1 MNQLN
6 LRIELSD
13 GTVIEV
19 LSSAGDIVKW
29 ESHFD
34 LGIDKLEKVTHLL
47 YLAWLGVTRVKK
59 TAEDFDGWIELDAK
73 GEVTDPKDYTL

>member
-29 ESHFD
+29 EAHFN

-47 YLAWLGVTRVKK
+47 YLAWFGVVRLKK
-59 TAEDFDGWIELDAK
+59 TAETFDDWIELVAK
-73 GEVTDPKDYTL
+73 VEVTDPKD

>member
-6 LRIELSD
+6 LRIELTD

-19 LSSAGDIVKW
+19 LSSASDLVKW
-29 ESHFD
+29 EAYFN

-47 YLAWLGVTRVKK
+47 YLSWLAVFRLKK
-59 TAEDFDGWIELDAK
+59 TAQEFDSWIDLVAK
-73 GEVTDPKDYTL
+73 VEVADPKDSTV

>member
-34 LGIDKLEKVTHLL
+34 LGVDKLEKVTHLL
-47 YLAWLGVTRVKK
+47 YLAWLGVVRLKK
-59 TAEDFDGWIELDAK
+59 TAETFDDWIELVSK
-73 GEVTDPKDYTL
+73 VEVTDPKD

>member
-29 ESHFD
+29 EAHFN

-47 YLAWLGVTRVKK
+47 YLSWLGVVRLKK
-59 TAEDFDGWIELDAK
+59 TAETFDDWIELVAK
-73 GEVTDPKDYTL
+73 VEVTDPKE

>member
-29 ESHFD
+29 ESHFN

-47 YLAWLGVTRVKK
+47 YLSWLGVVRLKK
-59 TAEDFDGWIELDAK
+59 TAETFDDWIELVAK
-73 GEVTDPKDYTL
+73 VEVTDPKE

>member
-6 LRIELSD
+6 LRIQLSD

-29 ESHFD
+29 ETHFD

-47 YLAWLGVTRVKK
+47 YLAWLGVVRLKK
-59 TAEDFDGWIELDAK
+59 TAETFDDWIELVAK
-73 GEVTDPKDYTL
+73 VEVTDPKD

>member
-59 TAEDFDGWIELDAK
+59 TAEDFDGWIELVAK
-73 GEVTDPKDYTL
+73 VEVTDPKD

>member
-19 LSSAGDIVKW
+19 LSSASDIVKW
-29 ESHFD
+29 ETYFD
-34 LGIDKLEKVTHLL
+34 IGIDKLEKVTHLL
-47 YLAWLGVTRVKK
+47 YLAWLAVKRLKK
-59 TAEDFDGWIELDAK
+59 TTDEFDTWIDSVAK
-73 GEVTDPKDYTL
+73 VEVADPKG